1 MKIRIVIIPALIL
14 AFAAAAHAADVR
26 VSVGEVKDTRST
38 GKFFNE
44 LEIQLK
50 LTGDDVPEVKGV
62 KATVN
67 KAVDSTGRNILKK
80 EERPAGFDSFRE
92 PASGQAE
99 VTLKLKNPARK
110 AATIS
115 ELAGEL
121 RLFMP
126 ERDTASIVVVKG
138 LPAKT
143 GKPLTDPVLLKHKVE
158 VTVLTKT
165 DYDAL
170 VKKQEE
176 EKLRAEAAKQGLTD
190 AMMQMMEGFM
200 GMFFDVGE
208 HDIILKIKDPGEKL
222 IDVELLDGK
231 GAELK
236 SHGTMTTPDLRVLNF
251 KAPLPSD
258 AQLRIFI
265 GTEKAITTTPFRLTD
280 IALP

>member
-1 MKIRIVIIPALIL
+1 MKIRSIIIPALIL
-14 AFAAAAHAADVR
+14 VFAAAAHAADVR

-110 AATIS
+110 AAAVS
-115 ELAGEL
+115 ELAGDL

-126 ERDTASIVVVKG
+126 ERDPASKVVVKG

-143 GKPLTDPVLLKHKVE
+143 GKPLADPMLAKHKVE
-158 VTVLTKT
+158 ITVLTKA

-176 EKLRAEAAKQGLTD
+176 EKLRAEAAKQGLSG

-208 HDIILKIKDPGEKL
+208 HDIILKIKDPAEKV
-222 IDVELLDGK
+222 IDVELLDANG
-231 GAELK
+231 EPLK
-236 SHGTMTTPDLRVLNF
+236 THGSMTSQELRVLNF
-251 KAPLPSD
+251 NTPLPAG

-265 GTEKAITTTPFRLTD
+265 GTEKAMIKVPFKLTD